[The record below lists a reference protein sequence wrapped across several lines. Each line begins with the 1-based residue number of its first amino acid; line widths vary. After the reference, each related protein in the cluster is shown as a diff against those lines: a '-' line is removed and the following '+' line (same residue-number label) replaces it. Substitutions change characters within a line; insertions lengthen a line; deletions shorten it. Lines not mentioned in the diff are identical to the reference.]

1 MPPARTARISDRQ
14 WDEVETRIKQLVH
27 QHVPLR
33 CKDGSRDTIPEIL
46 QRELNIKI
54 TVSQLE
60 AKLKEWNVAKN
71 LRLREW
77 KVIMPWLDE
86 LEGNG
91 TEYQLFLAEKEIRK
105 TAIDRARRS
114 LRAKSNDDASL
125 GSAAEIIESRE
136 ICIKIRENNNWV
148 PFKQTAAP
156 IKINAALD
164 EAATQEEDHDLHTSL
179 LDPSPVVSRSQLATS
194 QFQTSQL
201 ALCPASTTQGTRYAA
216 PESGCAPT
224 LDLIQA
230 AHYNP
235 HDQTTIGDNYFS
247 LDPPLL
253 IGPAYPTSE
262 ITDLWLNTLS
272 PAPDT
277 FDLWMGVEDM
287 PVVQQSHCTIPSANA
302 AATLTE
308 PTQVSVSLWPTEM
321 PAKSTDLLRLM
332 LQHAA
337 DYQENNVEFESYE
350 LPSLYGLPSLTLPL
364 ALPGVEE
371 LLDRLLGLIPRDEVD
386 GTFSRAN
393 EETNTGSIIRSAL
406 IFSIVNNFAGLSEL
420 PKASI
425 VSALK
430 YDSKLRSELFQRLRE
445 SSAALAK
452 TVLDN
457 LFRATVEAC
466 DAKTA
471 KLIIDTGKGTPY
483 AIRLDEIVCTYKG
496 SDYSPLQLAA
506 RLYDHEMTK
515 MLLNLGADPNKIAP
529 WQDKMDL
536 SISPLFLAMPDG
548 SRGNFEAA
556 KNTTLALLEHGAI
569 TPIHVIQCILGTS
582 RINAISWEAGYLPP
596 LFRALPA
603 ADHRECFGIV
613 SDKINPSQQPI
624 ICGLSKG
631 ARTPEC
637 TAIFRLLIEN
647 CIDSGCGRCTVDFA
661 ENFEQSLTEA
671 AKSGNLELCE
681 LHLQNGV
688 PVTIGMFCAAI
699 RSQNQEVID
708 LCMRHQFIAIT
719 PSANIELD
727 DWMPRIP
734 LITTPLAEAVRTENH
749 LLAKIFEGLGAW
761 SLVESLDDHFVA
773 VLSAAA
779 RVGDLGSL
787 GRALHLRASGPGVLL
802 FIPLLEAIKH
812 EQTEAALMLL
822 DEGARLNYSDGGTLL
837 VEALVMRNKRILEAI
852 LDSNVDVEVVRY
864 ETRRI
869 MEEAGKWGDISIIK
883 DLTSMGFNLNHGE
896 ETTVLIEA
904 IKLQNN
910 DLVIFLLSSGANPN
924 VQLEAESSWSPLC
937 EAIRIKN
944 EEMVDLLLLKGAN
957 PADKFAF
964 IHATK
969 PGNPCLIKLLN
980 AFRMKYSQGLPGFGP
995 DMLIKTIQENEIHLF
1010 ALLLSAGFDANS
1022 FGSKSATPLG
1032 FATQTCPNIE
1042 FVVQLL
1048 DSGVDISRVAV
1059 ARSLP
1064 WETKK
1069 QDRASSDAESL
1080 ESSLEPAIL
1089 VAVKAGRDAIVRLL
1103 LDRGADVNQPARR
1116 GVKRTPLQAACE
1128 LGNWKMV
1135 NLLLQRGAN
1144 VGAPP
1149 TRRGGGTALQMAAKG
1164 GYIRIVE
1171 LLISVG
1177 ASVHEAPSRV
1187 FGRSALEGAAENGRL
1202 RMLGVL
1208 WTAGQSTSG
1217 GFPDEEII
1225 RAIKY
1230 ASQKGHKGCADY
1242 LTWLW
1247 ATHSAGTRGISEEVH
1262 AFDAQV

>member
-1 MPPARTARISDRQ
+1 A
-14 WDEVETRIKQLVH
+14 L
-27 QHVPLR
+27 
-33 CKDGSRDTIPEIL
+33 
-46 QRELNIKI
+46 
-54 TVSQLE
+54 
-60 AKLKEWNVAKN
+60 

-77 KVIMPWLDE
+77 KAIMPWLDE

-91 TEYQLFLAEKEIRK
+91 TEYQLLLAEKEIRK

-125 GSAAEIIESRE
+125 GSAEIIESRE

-179 LDPSPVVSRSQLATS
+179 LDASPVVSRSQLATS

-201 ALCPASTTQGTRYAA
+201 ALCPASTTQGT
-216 PESGCAPT
+216 
-224 LDLIQA
+224 
-230 AHYNP
+230 
-235 HDQTTIGDNYFS
+235 S

-262 ITDLWLNTLS
+262 IADLWLNTLS

-302 AATLTE
+302 VATLTE

-406 IFSIVNNFAGLSEL
+406 IYSIINNFAGLSEL

-430 YDSKLRSELFQRLRE
+430 YDAKLRSELFQRLRE

-483 AIRLDEIVCTYKG
+483 AIRLDEIVCTHKG
-496 SDYSPLQLAA
+496 SDCSPLQLAA

-569 TPIHVIQCILGTS
+569 TPIHVIQCLLGTS
-582 RINAISWEAGYLPP
+582 RINAISREAGYLLP

-603 ADHRECFGIV
+603 ADHRQCFSIA
-613 SDKINPSQQPI
+613 SSKSHFPQQPI

-661 ENFEQSLTEA
+661 ENFEQTLTEA

-688 PVTIGMFCAAI
+688 PVNIGMFCAAI

-727 DWMPRIP
+727 DWMPGFP
-734 LITTPLAEAVRTENH
+734 QPTTPLAEAVRTENH

-773 VLSAAA
+773 LLSAAA

-787 GRALHLRASGPGVLL
+787 GRALHLRASGPDLLL

-822 DEGARLNYSDGGTLL
+822 DEGARLRLDYSDGGTLL

-852 LDSNVDVEVVRY
+852 LDSNVDVGAVRY

-904 IKLQNN
+904 IKLQNK

-937 EAIRIKN
+937 EAIHIKN